1 MYDYRDLRLSNIKS
15 PKHKH
20 LLLLLFWPIY
30 GIIFTLIE
38 RVINPGVAGEFTVI
52 SCKWDALV
60 PFNEWFL
67 IPYLF
72 WFVFI
77 IGMLFYTLLWDIK
90 SFRRFMYFI
99 MFTYLTTCIIYIVFP
114 NGQELRP
121 PEFARDNILTQFMT
135 WFYTFDT
142 NTNVCPSLHVI
153 GSVAV
158 LYASWNSKH
167 FSTALWRTAF
177 SIVTAL
183 ICAST
188 VFLKQHSLLDI
199 PPALILCAIGA
210 PIATWID
217 KKLTALSEK

>member
-1 MYDYRDLRLSNIKS
+1 MYDYRELRFSNIKS
-15 PKHKH
+15 PKYKH

-30 GIIFTLIE
+30 GIIFTTIE
-38 RVINPGVAGEFTVI
+38 RVINPGIAGEFTVI
-52 SCKWDALV
+52 SCAWDDLV

-99 MFTYLTTCIIYIVFP
+99 MLTYLTTCIIYIVFP

-121 PEFARDNILTQFMT
+121 PQFERDNILTRFMT

-158 LYASWNSKH
+158 LYASWSSKH
-167 FSTALWRTAF
+167 FSTPLWRCAYTA
-177 SIVTAL
+177 VTVL

-199 PPALILCAIGA
+199 PPALVLCAIAA
-210 PIATWID
+210 PLATWID
-217 KKLTALSEK
+217 RRTSKE